1 MRFCD
6 LFISYKIGLKNIK
19 STIPFT
25 KLQPYR
31 KIFIIL
37 FLVSWIISAI
47 FLFFIKN
54 WVSFIPIT
62 IGILCIITFSIIDS
76 TKRNLQVT
84 LKEYYA
90 PYSERRMKMVIDV
103 LKQYKIDINDFDS
116 IDRLIE
122 EAKLAQIQ
130 NDYIASLRK
139 PLNTL
144 GAIIIPI
151 IAYIAQKIGDTA
163 TQTEIFTMAIQ
174 VIVLVLLVFSLIFSL
189 APIIK
194 EIFYRDYNKYEEL
207 IYDLRQVKLFHSNK
221 SYTY

>member
-122 EAKLAQIQ
+122 EAKLAQVQ